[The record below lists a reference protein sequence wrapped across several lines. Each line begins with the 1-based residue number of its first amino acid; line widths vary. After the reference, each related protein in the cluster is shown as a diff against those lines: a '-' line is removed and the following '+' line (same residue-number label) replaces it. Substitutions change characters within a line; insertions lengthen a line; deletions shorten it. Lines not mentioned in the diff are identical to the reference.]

1 MSSPSLGSH
10 RFYKDFPT
18 TCRRDDF
25 WGQVKRTINGEAVSQ
40 AQIDILV
47 KHVTSAL
54 KLQRT
59 EVLLDLCCGNGAFS
73 DLIFDRCAG
82 GVGVDF
88 SEFLVEI
95 AKESFERIG
104 SRDYHLA
111 DAVAFVQNTPDA
123 ARFDK
128 ILCSSG
134 IQYLADSDVETLFRA
149 MNKRF
154 TNVDRALFANLPD
167 LSRFHEFCR
176 PENYREGLESDLDT
190 AIGIWRHS
198 RDLLAMAS
206 ATGWSAKSGRMSK
219 TYYASYYRYDL
230 LLIR

>member
-1 MSSPSLGSH
+1 MSKPPLKSH
-10 RFYKDFPT
+10 RFYKEFPA
-18 TCRRDDF
+18 TCRRDDL

-40 AQIDILV
+40 DQIDILV
-47 KHVTSAL
+47 NHVISTL
-54 KLQRT
+54 NLQRT
-59 EVLLDLCCGNGAFS
+59 DVLLDLCCGNGALS
-73 DLIFDRCAG
+73 DLLFDRCSR

-95 AKESFERIG
+95 AKEKFERIG

-111 DAVAFVQNTPDA
+111 DVVTFVQVTPDA
-123 ARFDK
+123 ATFDK

-134 IQYLADSDVETLFRA
+134 LQYLTDGEVETLFLA

-154 TNVDRALFANLPD
+154 TKVDRALFANLPD

-176 PENYREGLESDLDT
+176 PESYREGLESDLDT

-198 RDLLAMAS
+198 QDLLAMAN
-206 ATGWSAKSGRMSK
+206 AAGWSAKIGRMSK